1 MILFD
6 YGGTLDT
13 RARHWAHVLWDGYRH
28 ARIPVTDA
36 QFREAYV
43 YGERALA
50 RNPVIQ
56 PEDDFRRLLSKK
68 IKLET
73 NYLVGQSHW
82 SPADEEREVA
92 CEAVTSFC
100 DDYARTCTAESRDML
115 ERLRGEGRRM
125 MLVSNFYGNLNAV
138 LQGYGLKEYFPT
150 IVESAVVG
158 VRKPDPAI
166 FRLAVKAAGC
176 PAGQTIVVGDSYTK
190 DIVPARQAG
199 CRTIWFK
206 GEEWTDEEH
215 DESLPDAVITSL
227 GQLPD
232 AIRAIGLR

>member
-13 RARHWAHVLWDGYRH
+13 RARHWAHVLRDGYRH

-43 YGERALA
+43 YGERTLA
-50 RNPVIQ
+50 RTPIIQ
-56 PEDDFRRLLSKK
+56 PEDDFRSLLSKK
-68 IKLET
+68 VRLET
-73 NYLVGQSHW
+73 DYLVGQSHW
-82 SPADEEREVA
+82 LPTDEEREAA
-92 CEAVTSFC
+92 CEAVTRFC
-100 DDYARTCTAESRDML
+100 DDYARVCTAESRDIL
-115 ERLRGEGRRM
+115 EKLRGEGQRM

-138 LQGYGLKEYFPT
+138 LQGYGLKEYFPA

-166 FRLAVKAAGC
+166 FRLAVETAGC
-176 PAGQTIVVGDSYTK
+176 PAEQTIVVGDSYTK

-199 CRTIWFK
+199 CHAIWFK
-206 GEEWTDEEH
+206 GEGWTDEEH

-227 GQLPD
+227 DQLPA
-232 AIRAIGLR
+232 AIRAISLR